1 MSKNILDLS
10 NIESKDLISELN
22 DRGYNTSL
30 LYNRSDVDM
39 WLGDINEDRE
49 NDNKIE
55 LSDDD
60 KDDIL
65 EYCVN
70 NEWVMEKINESIS
83 DKILDYEK

>member
-70 NEWVMEKINESIS
+70 NEWVMEKINETIS